1 MRSMTGFGQAS
12 ADNDGITIGAETS
25 SVNHR
30 YLDIG
35 IRLPSALS
43 SFESEARKLIQGRL
57 ERGRI
62 NVLMTF
68 EGELPGAAKL
78 EFDHGLAR
86 QYIDTAREFAEE
98 AELKDDIGATSALRI
113 AQLWTL
119 KTPRPEE
126 LTDLWDLASKALDG
140 AIDQLIEMRKAE
152 GANLR
157 KDISERIDKIRNV
170 TAEIEVRVPGVIDEY
185 RERLRERISSVLPAD
200 SEIDEQRLL
209 TEMAIFADKA
219 DISEELSRLRSHV
232 QQFETLAGQ
241 ESNVGRRL
249 DFLIQEMFRE
259 ITTIGSKARN
269 AEISHEVV
277 EVKGELEKMREQ
289 IQNVE

>member
-1 MRSMTGFGQAS
+1 
-12 ADNDGITIGAETS
+12 
-25 SVNHR
+25 VNHR

-35 IRLPSALS
+35 IRLPTALS
-43 SFESEARKLIQGRL
+43 SFETEAKKLIQGRL

-68 EGELPGAAKL
+68 EGELPGAGKL

-86 QYIDTAREFAEE
+86 QYIDTAREFAGE

-113 AQLWTL
+113 PQLWTL

-126 LTDLWDLASKALDG
+126 LTELWDLARAALDG
-140 AIDQLIEMRKAE
+140 AIDQLIEMRKTE
-152 GANLR
+152 GANLW
-157 KDISERIDKIRNV
+157 KDLSERIEKMREV
-170 TAEIEVRVPGVIDEY
+170 TAEIEVRVPTVIDEY
-185 RERLRERISSVLPAD
+185 RERLRERISSVLPAEL
-200 SEIDEQRLL
+200 EIDEQRLL
-209 TEMAIFADKA
+209 TEMAMFADKA
-219 DISEELSRLRSHV
+219 DISEEISRLGSHV
-232 QQFETLAGQ
+232 QQFETLADQ

-259 ITTIGSKARN
+259 ITTIGSKARD
-269 AEISHEVV
+269 ATISHEVV
-277 EVKGELEKMREQ
+277 EVKGLLEKMREQ